1 MIEIV
6 RIRPTSRREQ
16 GVRHRVGLKAV
27 RGRWPVLLLAFLL
40 HAVVTAEQPGGVAA
54 RAYHGRRSEREEAAM
69 PAITD
74 VSFIEMRI
82 AKAVGFGPPL
92 AEPPFQC
99 VVLDEVSGD
108 RHVVFEIGCRGDGR
122 FR

>member
-1 MIEIV
+1 
-6 RIRPTSRREQ
+6 
-16 GVRHRVGLKAV
+16 
-27 RGRWPVLLLAFLL
+27 
-40 HAVVTAEQPGGVAA
+40 
-54 RAYHGRRSEREEAAM
+54 M

-108 RHVVFEIGCRGDGR
+108 RHVVFEIGDRR
-122 FR
+122 RSAWLPASRAWSSAAP